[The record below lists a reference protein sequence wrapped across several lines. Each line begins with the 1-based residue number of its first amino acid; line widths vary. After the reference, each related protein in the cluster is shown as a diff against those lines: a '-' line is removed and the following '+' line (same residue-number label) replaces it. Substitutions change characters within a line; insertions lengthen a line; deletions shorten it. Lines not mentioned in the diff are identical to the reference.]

1 MKNSRVCGK
10 IIKSVKSTKK
20 SLHLNR
26 WDSWSCHLI
35 NGWCWHLFGLN
46 IDVHI
51 FILGPVLKSQ
61 RWAGV
66 REEGACAYTGEEISG
81 SGLSEWYGWIY
92 VEGYTHTHILYLMSM
107 GFIWSSED
115 LQRLNDKV
123 AEVNSTKMGLQL
135 KLDELESSEVNIKV
149 SLFEC
154 SVTCELLNRT
164 QLLRKVLKWSNTSH
178 V

>member
-92 VEGYTHTHILYLMSM
+92 VEGYTHTHTHSLSNVYGIYLIIRGLAAPQWQSGRSQFNKDGAAAQAGRARILR
-107 GFIWSSED
+107 GQHQGEPIWMFCN
-115 LQRLNDKV
+115 LW
-123 AEVNSTKMGLQL
+123 T
-135 KLDELESSEVNIKV
+135 LE
-149 SLFEC
+149 
-154 SVTCELLNRT
+154 
-164 QLLRKVLKWSNTSH
+164 
-178 V
+178 